1 MYKAASGWALLAVLG
16 WTTTIP
22 ALADEVQIQD
32 RILETVGSVDF
43 HPCDLEAQGRARR
56 VECATLAVPEDYDAP
71 NGPTVDLLITR
82 LKADTANP
90 RPDPFL
96 AIAGGPGQAASESF
110 LFLDRVFDELDD
122 ERTFYLVD
130 QRGTGHSGRQSCDF
144 PDEEQLMLE
153 YDAEVTRQTAR
164 ECLEQFDGDP
174 RQYTTSVAIRDLE
187 QVRRALAVP
196 QWNLMGV
203 SYGTRVVQ
211 HYMRQYPESVR
222 TAVLDSVVYPALN
235 LGPGIAIESQAALDA
250 FFLRCRETPNCAD
263 RYPQLESQFEAL
275 LNALTERPRS
285 VTHENMHTGRQ
296 ITRELTAAHVIGLV
310 RFSLYHTD
318 QTALLPP
325 IIYEAHANDNFAPL
339 ARRAFELIR
348 QSSQALAIGMHN
360 AVVCTEDVPLI
371 QPDRIDQQPVE
382 ATYMGDL
389 VLNALQDTCSVWP
402 QGVIDPNFKQPLY
415 SDIPTLLFSGEWDPI
430 TPPAY
435 AEKAMRNMSNAR
447 HFVLPG
453 QGHSVSV
460 LGCAPTLVAQFIQ
473 SASPAELDGTCLQ
486 RLRATPAFI
495 DFNGPAQ
502 TRKRDD

>member
-1 MYKAASGWALLAVLG
+1 MHRAASGWAKLAVLG
-16 WTTTIP
+16 WIITAP
-22 ALADEVQIQD
+22 ALAQEVQIQD
-32 RILETVGSVDF
+32 RTVARVGSVDF

-56 VECATLAVPEDYDAP
+56 VECATLSVPEDYDAP
-71 NGPTVDLLITR
+71 NGPTVELFITR

-96 AIAGGPGQAASESF
+96 AITGGPGQAAGESF

-130 QRGTGHSGRQSCDF
+130 QRGTGHSDRQSCDL
-144 PDEEQLMLE
+144 PDVKQLILE

-164 ECLEQFDGDP
+164 RCLEQFDGDP

-187 QVRRALAVP
+187 RVRQALAVP
-196 QWNLMGV
+196 RWNLMGV

-211 HYMRQYPESVR
+211 HYMRQHPESVR

-235 LGPGIAIESQAALDA
+235 LGPGIAIESQAALDT
-250 FFLRCRETPNCAD
+250 FFQRCRETSSCAD
-263 RYPQLESQFEAL
+263 RYPQLESQFESL
-275 LNALTERPRS
+275 LNALTQRPRS
-285 VTHENMHTGRQ
+285 VTYEDLHTGRQ
-296 ITRELTAAHVIGLV
+296 TTRELTAAHVIGLV

-339 ARRAFELIR
+339 ARRAFELIS
-348 QSSQALAIGMHN
+348 QSSRALAVGMHN
-360 AVVCTEDVPLI
+360 AVVCTEDVPFF
-371 QPDRIDQQPVE
+371 QPDSFDQHRLE

-389 VLNALQDTCSVWP
+389 VLNALQETCAVWP
-402 QGVIDPNFKQPLY
+402 QGVIDPNFKQPLH

-435 AEKAMRNMSNAR
+435 AEQAMQHLSNAR
-447 HFVLPG
+447 HFVVPG

-486 RLRATPAFI
+486 RLQATPVFI